1 MIPNEH
7 AAQNTLDGIHDALR
21 SGAPLTPRLQARTHA
36 ALRTLR
42 DERGADAANT
52 ARCKLR
58 LVALCRAAELMGMKK
73 STRAARS
80 TPVRSRGVVHPTT
93 GKRGVVVRREPGAV
107 YIAFD

>member
-7 AAQNTLDGIHDALR
+7 AAQNTIDGIHDALR
-21 SGAPLTPRLQARTHA
+21 SGAPLTPRMQARTHA

-80 TPVRSRGVVHPTT
+80 TPVRSRGVNAEQLGAIHRAWLASMRARGMHP
-93 GKRGVVVRREPGAV
+93 
-107 YIAFD
+107 